1 MELQDVFVAPVSL
14 ARFENFAAPSRWQE
28 LQEAAETAK
37 RLLANRVVW
46 NVNSTATGGG
56 VAEMLQVLLAYASD
70 IGVDMRWTVIQGDAE
85 FFAITKRI
93 HNLLHGSPGDGGS
106 LGAAE
111 HSHYDDVIAGNAAA
125 LASRVGRDDVV
136 ILHDPQTAGLVE
148 AMRAKGA
155 IVVWRCHVGADEADS
170 RVLRAWDFLRPYLDG
185 AAAYV
190 FSRKPFVPGSIDAA
204 RVHIIPPS
212 IDPFSPKNE
221 ELDDDVVRSIL
232 VHTGIT
238 RGDAVV
244 EPAFARRDGTSGRVA
259 SACQVVRADGP
270 ADLDAPAIVQV
281 SRWDRLKDMIG
292 VLHGFAAHVADDRA
306 ILTLVGP
313 DVSGVTDDPEGQAV
327 LTECI
332 VAWRDLPAARRARV
346 HLVSVPMSD
355 AEENAAI
362 VNAIQRHAAVV
373 VQKSLA
379 EGFGLTVAEAMWK
392 ARPVVAS
399 AVGGIQDQI
408 VDGEHGVLLADPRD
422 LRAMGTAIDQL
433 LGSPGEAA
441 RLGSR
446 ARQRVIDEFLGDR
459 HLIQWVNL
467 LQKLG

>member
-1 MELQDVFVAPVSL
+1 MELQDVFVTPVSL
-14 ARFENFAAPSRWQE
+14 ARFEKLATPSRWHE
-28 LQEAAETAK
+28 LQAAARTAK
-37 RLLANRVVW
+37 QLFANRVVW
-46 NVNSTATGGG
+46 NVNSTAGGGG
-56 VAEMLQVLLAYASD
+56 VAEMLQVLTAYASG
-70 IGVDMRWTVIQGDAE
+70 IGVDVRWTVLQGDAE

-93 HNLLHGSPGDGGS
+93 HNLLHGSPGDGGA

-111 HSHYDDVIAGNAAA
+111 RRHYDDVIAGNAAA
-125 LASRVGRDDVV
+125 LVSRVGRDDVV

-148 AMRAKGA
+148 AVRDRGA
-155 IVVWRCHVGADEADS
+155 TVIWRCHIGADEADS
-170 RVLRAWDFLRPYLDG
+170 QVLQAWEFLHPYLDG

-190 FSRKPFVPGSIDAA
+190 FSRKPFVPSSIDPA

-221 ELDDDVVRSIL
+221 ALDDDVVHSIL
-232 VHTGIT
+232 VHAGIM
-238 RGDAVV
+238 RGAANV
-244 EPAFARRDGTSGRVA
+244 EPAFVRRDGTPGRVIEE
-259 SACQVVRADGP
+259 CQVVRTDGP
-270 ADLDAPAIVQV
+270 ADPDVPAIVQV

-292 VLHGFAAHVADDRA
+292 VLHGFAGHVADEQA
-306 ILTLVGP
+306 ILALVGP

-327 LTECI
+327 LEECI
-332 VAWRDLPAARRARV
+332 AVWRDLPAARRARV
-346 HLVSVPMSD
+346 HLVSVPMND
-355 AEENAAI
+355 VEENAAI

-392 ARPVVAS
+392 CRPVVAS

-422 LRAMGTAIDQL
+422 LRAMGTAIDRL

-441 RLGSR
+441 RLGAR
-446 ARQRVIDEFLGDR
+446 ARQCVTDQFLGDR

>member
-14 ARFENFAAPSRWQE
+14 ARFEKLATPSRWQE
-28 LQEAAETAK
+28 LQGAAETAK

-46 NVNSTATGGG
+46 NVNSTASGGG

-70 IGVDMRWTVIQGDAE
+70 IDVDMRWTVIQGDAE

-93 HNLLHGSPGDGGS
+93 HNLLHGSPGDGGP
-106 LGAAE
+106 LDAAE
-111 HSHYDDVIAGNAAA
+111 RTHYDDVIAGNAAA
-125 LASRVGRDDVV
+125 LASRVGRGDVV
-136 ILHDPQTAGLVE
+136 ILHDPQTAGLVD
-148 AMRAKGA
+148 AMRDNGA

-170 RVLRAWDFLRPYLDG
+170 QVLKAWDFLRPYLEG

-190 FSRKPFVPGSIDAA
+190 FSRSLFVPSSIDPA
-204 RVHIIPPS
+204 RVQIIPPS

-221 ELDDDVVRSIL
+221 VLDDDVVRSIL
-232 VHTGIT
+232 VHAGIT
-238 RGDAVV
+238 RGNASV
-244 EPAFARRDGTSGRVA
+244 EPAFARRDGTSGRVVRE
-259 SACQVVRADGP
+259 CQVVRADGP
-270 ADLDAPAIVQV
+270 ADPDAPVIVQV

-292 VLHGFAAHVADDRA
+292 VLHGFAAHVADERA
-306 ILTLVGP
+306 ILALVGP
-313 DVSGVTDDPEGQAV
+313 DVRGVTDDPEGQAV
-327 LTECI
+327 LDECI
-332 VAWRDLPAARRARV
+332 AAWRDLPVARRARV

-422 LRAMGTAIDQL
+422 LQALGTAVGRL

-441 RLGSR
+441 RLGAR

-459 HLIQWVNL
+459 HLIQWVSL